1 MQQNLI
7 DAARA
12 VIAADRAG
20 ELTDELIT
28 ALEKELT
35 RSETPRG
42 RGTYG
47 VDTGY
52 FDRKLARVIP
62 ALDNYTPGDLARE
75 FARMAAVAD
84 REAAFVELAPA
95 GFAPA
100 AGEPVAPVVPDVWVS
115 EMYDN
120 WIDGYTPGAA
130 YRKGWNDCRG
140 AMLTSKE
147 RQHD

>member
-12 VIAADRAG
+12 VIAADRVG

-35 RSETPRG
+35 RAETPRG
-42 RGTYG
+42 RGPYG

-62 ALDNYTPGDLARE
+62 ALDNYTPANLARE

-95 GFAPA
+95 GFTPA

-115 EMYDN
+115 EMYDG

-130 YRKGWNDCRG
+130 YRKGWNACRD
-140 AMLTSKE
+140 AMLASKE
-147 RQHD
+147 KQHD

>member
-1 MQQNLI
+1 MTIQQNLI

-28 ALEKELT
+28 ALENESS
-35 RSETPRG
+35 RAETPRG
-42 RGTYG
+42 RGPYG

-100 AGEPVAPVVPDVWVS
+100 TGEPVAHVK
-115 EMYDN
+115 
-120 WIDGYTPGAA
+120 
-130 YRKGWNDCRG
+130 R
-140 AMLTSKE
+140 
-147 RQHD
+147 